1 MAMKH
6 RRPDDPNAGPGGGIA
21 VVPVAVVPSAVEAE
35 LIAGMLRDHGV
46 NAAVSAD
53 DAGGQEPEL
62 QVQGVRVL
70 VASADEA
77 TARQLIAADNT
88 PSADTPAADTPAE
101 AGRPGAFTR
110 WLTGLRHR
118 KELRRSRCHR
128 RRSR

>member
-6 RRPDDPNAGPGGGIA
+6 RRPDDPNAEPGGGIA
-21 VVPVAVVPSAVEAE
+21 VVPVAVVPSTVEAE

-46 NAAVSAD
+46 KAAVSAD

-88 PSADTPAADTPAE
+88 PAADTPAADTPAADTPAE

-118 KELRRSRCHR
+118 KELIDGRR
-128 RRSR
+128 